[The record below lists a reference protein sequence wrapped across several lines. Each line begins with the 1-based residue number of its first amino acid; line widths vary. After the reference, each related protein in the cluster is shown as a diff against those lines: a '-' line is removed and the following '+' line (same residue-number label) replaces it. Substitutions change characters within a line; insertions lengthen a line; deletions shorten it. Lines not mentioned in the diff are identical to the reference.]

1 MKLVTVI
8 IVNYNKALF
17 IGDAID
23 SVLSQKYQ
31 NMEVII
37 IDDGSTD
44 NSNEVIN
51 LYQNIEGIRIIYQ
64 ENHGVIYTRNKAINE
79 AKGELIVQLD
89 GDDLLLDGFIKTAVN
104 QFDKK
109 TSRIVYGSTFRFG
122 EKNGLW
128 NLGKYTLEKQLVTN
142 QIVISAMFSKKD
154 FLKVGG
160 YDQYFELG
168 YEDWDFWL
176 NLISSGVEVV
186 QLDVPML
193 KYRILKKSR
202 NKFATENN
210 IKKIRERIYW
220 KYASMYKENM
230 QDALNLT
237 WELLTYKE
245 IEKSAQQLLNSKAY
259 KLGKLILLPFRVIK
273 NNLKIKSS

>member
-1 MKLVTVI
+1 MKLVTAI
-8 IVNYNKALF
+8 IVNYNKSLY
-17 IGDAID
+17 IRDAID

-44 NSNEVIN
+44 NSNEVID

-160 YDQYFELG
+160 YDKYFELG

-220 KYASMYKENM
+220 KYVSMYKENM

-237 WELLTYKE
+237 WELLSYKE
-245 IEKSAQQLLNSKAY
+245 IEKSAQQLLNSRAY
-259 KLGKLILLPFRVIK
+259 KLGKLILLPFRLIK

>member
-1 MKLVTVI
+1 MKLVTAI
-8 IVNYNKALF
+8 IVNYNKSLY
-17 IGDAID
+17 IRDAID

-44 NSNEVIN
+44 NSNEVID

-109 TSRIVYGSTFRFG
+109 ISRIVYGSTFRFG

-160 YDQYFELG
+160 YDKYFELG

-220 KYASMYKENM
+220 KYVSMYKENM

-237 WELLTYKE
+237 WELLSYKE
-245 IEKSAQQLLNSKAY
+245 IEKSAQQLLNSRAY
-259 KLGKLILLPFRVIK
+259 KLGKLILLPFRLIK